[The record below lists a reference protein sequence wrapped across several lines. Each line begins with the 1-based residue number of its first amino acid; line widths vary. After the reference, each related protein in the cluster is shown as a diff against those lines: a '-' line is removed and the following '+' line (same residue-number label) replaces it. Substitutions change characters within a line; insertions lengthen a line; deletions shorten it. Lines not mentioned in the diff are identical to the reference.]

1 MHSFFRKFFGISLII
16 VAIFGMAFSA
26 FGAAGVWAVRT
37 SVLNSLDE
45 TTKLLITTLET
56 TSDGLII
63 VDDSLNAAAGAL
75 AATAQTTE
83 AIAQT
88 LVEIN
93 SLANGIIG
101 VVNLVGGG
109 IEAPES
115 QNTDIAAEVNTM
127 TANLNQVTISLVE
140 AHEVVDN
147 YQLAVES
154 ATIQLENIQQNGP
167 TWITIMTVVMTIMF
181 VWLAIAQ
188 VGLLLQ
194 GVELIRKL

>member
-26 FGAAGVWAVRT
+26 FGAAGIWTVRT
-37 SVLNSLDE
+37 SVLTSLDE

-63 VDDSLNAAAGAL
+63 VDDSLNAATGAL

-93 SLANGIIG
+93 SLANGIVGI
-101 VVNLVGGG
+101 VNLVGGG
-109 IEAPES
+109 IETPES
-115 QNTDIAAEVNTM
+115 QNTDIAAEVNY
-127 TANLNQVTISLVE
+127 LDHSYDGRYDYYVC
-140 AHEVVDN
+140 
-147 YQLAVES
+147 LAGNCAS
-154 ATIQLENIQQNGP
+154 RFA
-167 TWITIMTVVMTIMF
+167 
-181 VWLAIAQ
+181 AA
-188 VGLLLQ
+188 
-194 GVELIRKL
+194 RR

>member
-26 FGAAGVWAVRT
+26 FGAAGIWTVRT
-37 SVLNSLDE
+37 SVLTSLDE

-63 VDDSLNAAAGAL
+63 VDDSLNAATGAL

-93 SLANGIIG
+93 SLANGIVGI
-101 VVNLVGGG
+101 VNLVGGG
-109 IEAPES
+109 IETPES

-127 TANLNQVTISLVE
+127 TTNLNQVTISLIE

-154 ATIQLENIQQNGP
+154 ATVQLENIRQNGP
-167 TWITIMTVVMTIMF
+167 TWITVMTVVLTIMF
-181 VWLAIAQ
+181 VWLAISQ

>member
-88 LVEIN
+88 FVEVN

-167 TWITIMTVVMTIMF
+167 TWITVMTVVMTIMF